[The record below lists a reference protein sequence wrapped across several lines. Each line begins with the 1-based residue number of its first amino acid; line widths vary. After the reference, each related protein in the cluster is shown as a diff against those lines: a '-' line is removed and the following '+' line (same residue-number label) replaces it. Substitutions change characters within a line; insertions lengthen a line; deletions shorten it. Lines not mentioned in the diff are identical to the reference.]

1 MRPPQDAPALGG
13 AASDP
18 PPPQLTRLSLPFSG
32 TWGVIQGFESGDTH
46 IGYAAYAIDFVPA
59 QPIGTRAPRHGAPLG
74 RFVCYGRPVLAPADG
89 TVVVAHGG
97 ARDWPA
103 YVKGHDEGNYV
114 ILEHAA
120 GEYTEFRHLAAH
132 SVAVHVGDHLHRGD
146 VLGRCGN
153 SGNATTPHLHMGF
166 LSSIDPITTRPM
178 RLAGYE
184 VMRPGRD
191 LAEPARGRPARVR
204 FCARSPSERART
216 RATVHLVGRSLFRVR
231 RSAFWRNENVDRS
244 PSPCLSPRSC
254 SPPAA

>member
-1 MRPPQDAPALGG
+1 MRRPSTRSLAALGGIAAGLLLPLSGVSGATHEAPPQDAPALAGTS
-13 AASDP
+13 SDP

-59 QPIGTRAPRHGAPLG
+59 QPIGTRAPRHGAPLS

-103 YVKGHDEGNYV
+103 YVKGRDEGNYV

-184 VMRPGRD
+184 VMNPDGTWRAGGGTPNKGEILRPFAD
-191 LAEPARGRPARVR
+191 
-204 FCARSPSERART
+204 
-216 RATVHLVGRSLFRVR
+216 
-231 RSAFWRNENVDRS
+231 
-244 PSPCLSPRSC
+244 
-254 SPPAA
+254 